1 MSKYESRFF
10 VNGELVAPAQPKTFP
25 LSSPATGE
33 FLGDIPI
40 AQDQDIN
47 NIVAAAEKAQVQ
59 WAKVPARR
67 RAAIM
72 RTFAAL
78 MDENKHKLSE
88 LDAVCM
94 GKPLHGG
101 LEDIQ
106 EAVDISNYFAG
117 LVEVAGGETSLN
129 SPDSLCISMRQPF
142 GVVASIIPWNFPSM
156 IWCHDV
162 IPAAG
167 AGNAVIL
174 KTSEKSP
181 LSGVLLAQ
189 LAFKAGFPAGVI
201 NVVSGPGETGALL
214 SSHMKIRRISF
225 TGSARAGRAIMEAA
239 ARSNLKAVSLEL
251 GGKSPLIVFD
261 DADLEKTSAAAV
273 ASITTSKPSDTMII
287 AETGPRSNL
296 SPPDSGQ
303 ICTASSRVYVQKGAA
318 AKFKKLVKQRMES
331 LRLGDPLHSE
341 TQMGPQADD
350 KQANVVA
357 SFLEV
362 GAQHGTALVGGKR
375 ATDKGENFIQPTIYT
390 DLSDDS
396 KLNVEEIFG
405 PVQVLHEFYTEEEAV
420 RRANDTEYGL
430 YASVFT
436 KDINRALRVARA
448 LEAGNVGVNTTSPD
462 GAYELPFGGFKGSG
476 IGRQKGSN
484 SVLDW
489 TEVKSVYIKHQ

>member
-10 VNGELVAPAQPKTFP
+10 INGELVSPVQAKTFP
-25 LSSPATGE
+25 LSNPATGDA
-33 FLGDIPI
+33 LGDIPI
-40 AQDQDIN
+40 AQKDDIN
-47 NIVAAAEKAQVQ
+47 NAVAAAEKAQLE

-67 RAAIM
+67 RSAIVRQFAAIM
-72 RTFAAL
+72 
-78 MDENKHKLSE
+78 DKNKHRLSE

-117 LVEVAGGETSLN
+117 LVEIAGGETSLN
-129 SPDSLCISMRQPF
+129 SPDSLCVSMRQPF

-189 LAFKAGFPAGVI
+189 LAFEAGFPAGVI

-214 SSHMKIRRISF
+214 SAHMKIRRISF

-273 ASITTSKPSDTMII
+273 ASITT
-287 AETGPRSNL
+287 N
-296 SPPDSGQ
+296 SGQ
-303 ICTASSRVYVQKGAA
+303 ICTASSRVAWGA
-318 AKFKKLVKQRMES
+318 FDLETHWQ
-331 LRLGDPLHSE
+331 SE
-341 TQMGPQADD
+341 TQMGPQADR
-350 KQANVVA
+350 KQADAVA

-362 GAQHGTALVGGKR
+362 GGQDGTALVGGKR
-375 ATDKGENFIQPTIYT
+375 ATDQGENYIQPTIFT
-390 DLSDDS
+390 NLSDQS

-405 PVQVLHEFYTEEEAV
+405 PVQVLHEFETEEEAV

-489 TEVKSVYIKHQ
+489 TEVKSVYIKHE